1 MHEGGVSIWF
11 FIGICLLVMGA
22 LIFGAGVYQVA
33 SPPPVEQRVVLYY
46 LHAPIWWG
54 AILFLLGAFYCV
66 QFRPGSTDAAH

>member
-11 FIGICLLVMGA
+11 FIGICLVVMGA
-22 LIFGAGVYQVA
+22 LIFGAGVFQLI

-54 AILFLLGAFYCV
+54 AVLLVLGAFYCV
-66 QFRPGSTDAAH
+66 QFRPGRTNAAH